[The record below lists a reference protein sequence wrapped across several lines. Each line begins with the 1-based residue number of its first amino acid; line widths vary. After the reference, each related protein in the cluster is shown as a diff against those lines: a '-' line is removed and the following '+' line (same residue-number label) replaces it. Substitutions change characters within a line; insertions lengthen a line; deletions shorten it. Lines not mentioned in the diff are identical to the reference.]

1 MNMLFTVVDGFSKH
15 LPSVAAVALSL
26 MVPLSSFASED
37 TVVATYDGLSIG
49 AQELAF
55 IVQYAPPIVQQE
67 VKVNSAARYEVLANA
82 LVAKRIFRQLQARD
96 EGGEQEAYLRLQFKI
111 LELAREFDRERFQR
125 DLVVPNFDAV
135 AEERYRA
142 IGKDIA
148 TKPET
153 RLLSHILLL
162 CTEQCDIETKQ
173 AELESLRERLIAGE
187 SFSDLAAEFSQ
198 DPGSRQRGGRLSR
211 PIAVDDVG
219 VDETFRETAFSL
231 SEVGDISEIV
241 RSQFGF
247 HIMRLEGVN
256 PSRLYTFAEAK
267 PALLKEI
274 EQRFRQDAYKAYF
287 LSLGPGDEMEI
298 DYQALESLLGPLP
311 DS

>member
-26 MVPLSSFASED
+26 MVPLPSFASED

-82 LVAKRIFRQLQARD
+82 LVAKRIFRQLQALD
-96 EGGEQEAYLRLQFKI
+96 EGGEQEDYLRLQFKI

-241 RSQFGF
+241 RSQFGL
-247 HIMRLEGVN
+247 HIMRLEKVN
-256 PSRLYTFAEAK
+256 PSRLYTFKEAK
-267 PALLKEI
+267 PALIKEI

>member
-1 MNMLFTVVDGFSKH
+1 MNRPANVVSGVSKYVGGA
-15 LPSVAAVALSL
+15 LQVAFSL
-26 MVPLSSFASED
+26 MIALSSFASQD
-37 TVVATYDGLSIG
+37 TVVATYDGLSVG
-49 AQELAF
+49 TQELAF
-55 IVQYAPPIVQQE
+55 IVQYAPPSVQQE
-67 VKVNSAARYEVLANA
+67 VKVNPAARYEVLANA
-82 LVAKRIFRQLQARD
+82 LVAKRIFRELQALD
-96 EGGEQEAYLRLQFKI
+96 EGADQDDYLRLQFKI

-125 DLVVPNFDAV
+125 NLVVPNFDAV

-142 IGKDIA
+142 IGEDIA

-162 CTEQCDIETKQ
+162 CTEQCDVELKQ
-173 AELESLRERLIAGE
+173 AELTGLRERLIAGE

-211 PIAVDDVG
+211 PIAVDDAG
-219 VDETFRETAFSL
+219 VDETFRKTAFSL
-231 SEVGDISEIV
+231 SEAGDISEIV

-247 HIMRLEGVN
+247 HIMRLEKVN
-256 PSRLYTFAEAK
+256 PSRLYTFEEAK

-298 DYQALESLLGPLP
+298 DYQTLDSLLGPLT

>member
-1 MNMLFTVVDGFSKH
+1 MNSSVNFVSGVSKYVGGVLCVV
-15 LPSVAAVALSL
+15 LTSL
-26 MVPLSSFASED
+26 VTLSSIASD
-37 TVVATYDGLSIG
+37 DSAIAAYDGLSIG
-49 AQELAF
+49 AKELAF
-55 IVQYAPPIVQQE
+55 IVKYAPPSVQQE
-67 VKVNSAARYEVLANA
+67 VKVNPAARYELLANA
-82 LVAKRIFRQLQARD
+82 IVTKRIFRQLETLNKGADQD
-96 EGGEQEAYLRLQFKI
+96 DYLRLQFKI
-111 LELAREFDRERFQR
+111 LELAREFDRKLFQR
-125 DLVVPNFDAV
+125 DLVIPNFDAV
-135 AEERYRA
+135 AEERYRTT
-142 IGKDIA
+142 GKDIA
-148 TKPET
+148 RKPET

-162 CTEQCDIETKQ
+162 CTEQCDVEIKQ
-173 AELESLRERLIAGE
+173 AELTRLRDRLIAGE

-211 PIAVDDVG
+211 PIALEDVG

-231 SEVGDISEIV
+231 SEAGDISEIV

-247 HIMRLEGVN
+247 HIMRLEKVN
-256 PSRLYTFAEAK
+256 PSRLYTFEEAK

-298 DYQALESLLGPLP
+298 DYQALESLLGPLI

>member
-1 MNMLFTVVDGFSKH
+1 MLILTSMVT
-15 LPSVAAVALSL
+15 LPVFASDDTAVAA
-26 MVPLSSFASED
+26 
-37 TVVATYDGLSIG
+37 YDGLSIG
-49 AQELAF
+49 AKELAF
-55 IVQYAPPIVQQE
+55 IVQYAPPSVQQE
-67 VKVNSAARYEVLANA
+67 VKVNPAARYEVLANA
-82 LVAKRIFRQLQARD
+82 LVAKRIFRQLEVLN
-96 EGGEQEAYLRLQFKI
+96 EGADQDDYLRLQFKI
-111 LELAREFDRERFQR
+111 LELAKDFDRELFQR
-125 DLVVPNFDAV
+125 NLVIPNFDAI

-148 TKPET
+148 TEPET

-162 CTEQCDIETKQ
+162 CSEECDVELKQ
-173 AELESLRERLIAGE
+173 ADLASLRERLIGGE

-211 PIAVDDVG
+211 PIALDDVG
-219 VDETFRETAFSL
+219 VDETFRETAFSM
-231 SEVGDISEIV
+231 SEPGDISEIV

-256 PSRLYTFAEAK
+256 PSRLYTFKEAK
-267 PALLKEI
+267 PALIKEI